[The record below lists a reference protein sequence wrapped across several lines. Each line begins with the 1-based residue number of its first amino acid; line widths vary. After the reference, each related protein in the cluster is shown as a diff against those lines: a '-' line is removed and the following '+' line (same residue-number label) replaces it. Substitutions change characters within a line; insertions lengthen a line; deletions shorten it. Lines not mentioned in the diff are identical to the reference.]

1 MREKERERER
11 GGRRC
16 ILVTLAIVC
25 RLLALTLLAIIT
37 ALPCP
42 GWHLLCV
49 CMCAWGLQ
57 GSYGVDFKARVA
69 AGGERLEYAEKEV
82 KALRDIQN
90 DAFKKR

>member
-1 MREKERERER
+1 
-11 GGRRC
+11 
-16 ILVTLAIVC
+16 
-25 RLLALTLLAIIT
+25 
-37 ALPCP
+37 
-42 GWHLLCV
+42 
-49 CMCAWGLQ
+49 MCAWGLQ